1 MICSNMSCKYCSDNS
16 KCKYPKKDLSMSFH
30 SVMTLYQGRQDFLKC
45 NCYEKSEEYIRI
57 EKALSNIDFK
67 KDYEEWKKKQDV

>member
-1 MICSNMSCKYCSDNS
+1 MICSDMSCKYCSDTY
-16 KCKYPKKDLSMSFH
+16 KCKYPKKDLKMSFH
-30 SVMTLYQGRQDFLKC
+30 SVMTLYQGRQEFLKC
-45 NCYEKSEEYIRI
+45 NSYEKSEEYIRI